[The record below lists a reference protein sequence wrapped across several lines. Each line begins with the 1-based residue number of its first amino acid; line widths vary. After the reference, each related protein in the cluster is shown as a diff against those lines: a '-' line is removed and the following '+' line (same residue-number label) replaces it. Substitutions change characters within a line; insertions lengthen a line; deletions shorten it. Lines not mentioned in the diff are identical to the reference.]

1 MISQEQIPAVVDHMI
16 YDPDGKKIGEARHV
30 FLDERTGEPEWA
42 TVRTGLFGTQ
52 ETFVPIHEGRVVGD
66 NIEVPFRRTKVK
78 EAPHM
83 DVSRG
88 RLTEQQEREL
98 YSFYGLAWDGS
109 QAAPEAGGE
118 AQGTAAGAGTRTAE
132 APEAGAAAGAAG
144 AAGVAGATGA
154 AGEASTG
161 ATPYAGEAAGA
172 AAAPASAYA
181 TGQDAMTRSE
191 EHLHVGTQRYET
203 GRARLLKYV
212 VTEEVE
218 QAVPV
223 RHEEVRLEREPITD
237 ANREAAMSGP
247 EISEDSYEV
256 VLHDERP
263 VTEVEAVPV
272 ERIRLVT
279 EEHVRQ
285 ETVRGTVRKER
296 IEVEGIDDSTAYG
309 SGGTAA

>member
-66 NIEVPFRRTKVK
+66 NIEVPFRRTQVK
-78 EAPHM
+78 DAPHM
-83 DVSRG
+83 DVSKG

-98 YSFYGLAWDGS
+98 YSFYGLAWDGT
-109 QAAPEAGGE
+109 AAPGDETAG
-118 AQGTAAGAGTRTAE
+118 AAGTQQAPGADTSAGAGT
-132 APEAGAAAGAAG
+132 GAAGAAG
-144 AAGVAGATGA
+144 AAGT
-154 AGEASTG
+154 ASTG
-161 ATPYAGEAAGA
+161 TRAYERTGADTGAGA
-172 AAAPASAYA
+172 GAGTAGFA

-191 EHLHVGTQRYET
+191 EHLRVGTERFET

-218 QAVPV
+218 QTVPV
-223 RHEEVRLEREPITD
+223 RHEEVRIEREPITE
-237 ANREAAMSGP
+237 ANRDDALSGP
-247 EISEDSYEV
+247 AISEDSYEV

-263 VTEVEAVPV
+263 VVETEAVPV

-279 EEHVRQ
+279 EEHVDQ

-296 IEVEGIDDSTAYG
+296 IEVEGIDDTSSYGYG
-309 SGGTAA
+309 STGTGTAA

>member
-66 NIEVPFRRTKVK
+66 IIEVPFRRTQVK

-109 QAAPEAGGE
+109 QAAPE
-118 AQGTAAGAGTRTAE
+118 GTAAEGTATGAGTRTAE
-132 APEAGAAAGAAG
+132 APETGTTAGYAGAAG
-144 AAGVAGATGA
+144 AAGAQTADTTSAKPYGSETAG
-154 AGEASTG
+154 
-161 ATPYAGEAAGA
+161 AGA
-172 AAAPASAYA
+172 AASRAA
-181 TGQDAMTRSE
+181 GQDAMTRSE
-191 EHLHVGTQRYET
+191 ERLHVGTERYET

-218 QAVPV
+218 QSVPV
-223 RHEEVRLEREPITD
+223 RHEEVRLEREPITE
-237 ANREAAMSGP
+237 ANIDAAMSGP
-247 EISEDSYEV
+247 EISEDTYEV

-263 VTEVEAVPV
+263 VTETEAVPV

-279 EEHVRQ
+279 EEHVDQ

-309 SGGTAA
+309 SGGAAA

>member
-66 NIEVPFRRTKVK
+66 NIEVPFPSRKVK
-78 EAPHM
+78 DAPHM
-83 DVSRG
+83 DVSKG

-98 YSFYGLAWDGS
+98 YNFYGFDWDS
-109 QAAPEAGGE
+109 TQTQ
-118 AQGTAAGAGTRTAE
+118 AQGEPGTTETVQGTEVGTATG
-132 APEAGAAAGAAG
+132 AGAAG
-144 AAGVAGATGA
+144 AAATGTRPYGREDVVAGT
-154 AGEASTG
+154 AGG
-161 ATPYAGEAAGA
+161 
-172 AAAPASAYA
+172 YA

-191 EHLHVGTQRYET
+191 EHLRVGTERYET

-212 VTEEVE
+212 VTEDVE
-218 QAVPV
+218 QTVPV
-223 RHEEVRLEREPITD
+223 RHEEVRIEREPITE
-237 ANREAAMSGP
+237 ANRDAAMSGP
-247 EISEDSYEV
+247 QISEDSYEV

-263 VTEVEAVPV
+263 VWETEAVPV

-279 EEHVRQ
+279 EEHVDQ

-296 IEVEGIDDSTAYG
+296 IEVEGIDDTTSYG
-309 SGGTAA
+309 RGSP

>member
-66 NIEVPFRRTKVK
+66 NIEVPFARTKVK

-83 DVSRG
+83 DVSKG

-98 YSFYGLAWDGS
+98 YNFYGFEWDGT
-109 QAAPEAGGE
+109 QAPAEGE
-118 AQGTAAGAGTRTAE
+118 AAGTDTGTTGATGTAAGAG
-132 APEAGAAAGAAG
+132 AAGAT
-144 AAGVAGATGA
+144 ATGA
-154 AGEASTG
+154 MPYGRERVDAGT
-161 ATPYAGEAAGA
+161 TAGPAAGQ
-172 AAAPASAYA
+172 A

-191 EHLHVGTQRYET
+191 EHLRVGTERYET

-218 QAVPV
+218 QTVPV
-223 RHEEVRLEREPITD
+223 RHEEVRIEREPITD
-237 ANREAAMSGP
+237 ANRSAALSGP
-247 EISEDSYEV
+247 EISEDAYEV

-263 VTEVEAVPV
+263 VVETEAVPV

-279 EEHVRQ
+279 EEHVDQ

-296 IEVEGIDDSTAYG
+296 IEVEGIDDTTSYG
-309 SGGTAA
+309 SSGAA

>member
-66 NIEVPFRRTKVK
+66 TIEVPFPRTKVK
-78 EAPHM
+78 DAPHM

-98 YSFYGLAWDGS
+98 YNFYGFEWEGTEGPA
-109 QAAPEAGGE
+109 EGG
-118 AQGTAAGAGTRTAE
+118 AAGAGAPPAQAAGGAAAGAGAAGAPAGGTGATAYGRE
-132 APEAGAAAGAAG
+132 GAGAGAAAG
-144 AAGVAGATGA
+144 
-154 AGEASTG
+154 
-161 ATPYAGEAAGA
+161 
-172 AAAPASAYA
+172 YA

-191 EHLHVGTQRYET
+191 EHLRVRTERFET

-218 QAVPV
+218 QTVPV
-223 RHEEVRLEREPITD
+223 RHEEARIEREPITD
-237 ANREAAMSGP
+237 ANRSAAMSGP
-247 EISEDSYEV
+247 EISEDAYEI

-263 VTEVEAVPV
+263 VVETEAVPV
-272 ERIRLVT
+272 ERIRLVA
-279 EEHVRQ
+279 EEHVDQ

-296 IEVEGIDDSTAYG
+296 VEVEGIDDSTSYG
-309 SGGTAA
+309 SPGAA

>member
-66 NIEVPFRRTKVK
+66 NIEVPFHRTKVK
-78 EAPHM
+78 DAPHM
-83 DVSRG
+83 DVSKG

-98 YSFYGLAWDGS
+98 YNFYGFDWGGTQQPAEGET
-109 QAAPEAGGE
+109 AGTAGG
-118 AQGTAAGAGTRTAE
+118 AGAGTTQGE
-132 APEAGAAAGAAG
+132 EMAPGAGAAG
-144 AAGVAGATGA
+144 ATTAGTMPYGRESAGADTA
-154 AGEASTG
+154 AGYG
-161 ATPYAGEAAGA
+161 
-172 AAAPASAYA
+172 
-181 TGQDAMTRSE
+181 TGQGAMTRSE
-191 EHLHVGTQRYET
+191 EHLRVGTERYET

-218 QAVPV
+218 QTVPV
-223 RHEEVRLEREPITD
+223 RHEEVRIEREPITE
-237 ANREAAMSGP
+237 ANRAEAMSGP
-247 EISEDSYEV
+247 QISEDAHEV

-263 VTEVEAVPV
+263 VVETEAVPV

-279 EEHVRQ
+279 EEHVDQ

-296 IEVEGIDDSTAYG
+296 IEVEGIDDTTSYG
-309 SGGTAA
+309 QNTPKNA

>member
-52 ETFVPIHEGRVVGD
+52 ETFVPIHEGRIVGD
-66 NIEVPFRRTKVK
+66 IIEVPFARTKVK
-78 EAPHM
+78 DAPHM
-83 DVSRG
+83 DVSKG

-98 YSFYGLAWDGS
+98 YSFYGFDWDGT
-109 QAAPEAGGE
+109 QAPAEGE
-118 AQGTAAGAGTRTAE
+118 SGVQGTETDTGTAADTGTAGGLGAAGT
-132 APEAGAAAGAAG
+132 AGAAG
-144 AAGVAGATGA
+144 AAGAVSAGTTPYGREGAGAGTVANYG
-154 AGEASTG
+154 
-161 ATPYAGEAAGA
+161 
-172 AAAPASAYA
+172 

-191 EHLHVGTQRYET
+191 EQLHVGTERYET

-218 QAVPV
+218 ETVPV
-223 RHEEVRLEREPITD
+223 RHEEVRIEREPITE
-237 ANREAAMSGP
+237 ANRGDAMSGP
-247 EISEDSYEV
+247 EISEDAYEV

-263 VTEVEAVPV
+263 VVETEAVPV

-279 EEHVRQ
+279 EEHVDH

-296 IEVEGIDDSTAYG
+296 IEVEGIDDSVSYGYG
-309 SGGTAA
+309 SQGNA